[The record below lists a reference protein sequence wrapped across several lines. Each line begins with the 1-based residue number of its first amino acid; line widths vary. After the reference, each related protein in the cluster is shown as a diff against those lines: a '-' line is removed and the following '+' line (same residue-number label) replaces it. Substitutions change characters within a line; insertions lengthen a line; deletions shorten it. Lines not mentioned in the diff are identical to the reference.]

1 MKYGITTEELSR
13 SYCEQKI
20 LKVYKEIG
28 FDAVDYSY
36 DIHAVPNSVYN
47 QDDYLDY
54 AKNLKLAAFEAGIA
68 IHQMHAPL
76 YHRRIDMPLT
86 KEDQQEEKFLKKM
99 TKRGFEIA
107 EILGCH
113 YMVMHPRKMR
123 FYDQIGAKEK
133 ARSYNL
139 QMFREYEALAR
150 KHHVQIA
157 LENMFSYHP
166 QTHMPV
172 DTVFRTAEEIV
183 SYLEE
188 LNSDVF
194 VACLDTGHANINGI
208 SAAHMVKVL
217 NQHLKV
223 LHVHDNYAA
232 LDQHLLCGYGTID
245 WNAFSQSLHDI
256 RFDGVISLE
265 TSAMCTPLPE
275 ISCLDYARL
284 AFRTVSNLVK

>member
-54 AKNLKLAAFEAGIA
+54 AKNLKLAAVEAGIA

-133 ARSYNL
+133 ARS
-139 QMFREYEALAR
+139 
-150 KHHVQIA
+150 
-157 LENMFSYHP
+157 
-166 QTHMPV
+166 
-172 DTVFRTAEEIV
+172 
-183 SYLEE
+183 
-188 LNSDVF
+188 
-194 VACLDTGHANINGI
+194 
-208 SAAHMVKVL
+208 
-217 NQHLKV
+217 
-223 LHVHDNYAA
+223 
-232 LDQHLLCGYGTID
+232 
-245 WNAFSQSLHDI
+245 
-256 RFDGVISLE
+256 
-265 TSAMCTPLPE
+265 
-275 ISCLDYARL
+275 
-284 AFRTVSNLVK
+284 

>member
-1 MKYGITTEELSR
+1 M
-13 SYCEQKI
+13 
-20 LKVYKEIG
+20 
-28 FDAVDYSY
+28 
-36 DIHAVPNSVYN
+36 
-47 QDDYLDY
+47 
-54 AKNLKLAAFEAGIA
+54 
-68 IHQMHAPL
+68 
-76 YHRRIDMPLT
+76 
-86 KEDQQEEKFLKKM
+86 
-99 TKRGFEIA
+99 
-107 EILGCH
+107 
-113 YMVMHPRKMR
+113 
-123 FYDQIGAKEK
+123 
-133 ARSYNL
+133 
-139 QMFREYEALAR
+139 
-150 KHHVQIA
+150 
-157 LENMFSYHP
+157 
-166 QTHMPV
+166 
-172 DTVFRTAEEIV
+172 
-183 SYLEE
+183 
-188 LNSDVF
+188 F